1 MSNTSS
7 SESAHPRPA
16 AASLWRFGPEDAPVL
31 VRNAEAVLAHLPLF
45 LGGWPLRWVGEAET
59 PDTTPD
65 IEIVE
70 RAEGAID
77 VATAAHR
84 AEYAGAMD
92 AANALAGA
100 LIGAFIGRRSAM
112 ICLHAGSAL
121 IGGGL
126 VALIG
131 GSHAGK
137 SSVALQLAAAGYRL
151 FGDDRIALD
160 LADMTAP
167 LGLCLGLM
175 PKIRL
180 PLPPDAGPRLAEFV
194 DAYSELQDEAAA
206 YLKPWAGEAA
216 TFGETASLR
225 ALVVLERSEGAP
237 ARLDPLARPALLRT
251 LIESVTAP
259 GLDAGALVAQLD
271 ALARAVPA
279 YALSFGASR
288 EAAALLARSLT
299 RASGDG

>member
-1 MSNTSS
+1 MSGTSS
-7 SESAHPRPA
+7 SDFARPRPA
-16 AASLWRFGPEDAPVL
+16 AASLWRFGPDDAPVL

-45 LGGWPLRWVGEAET
+45 LGGWPLRWIDESERPEPV
-59 PDTTPD
+59 PD
-65 IEIVE
+65 IDIVE
-70 RAEGAID
+70 RGDGAIG
-77 VATAAHR
+77 VATVAHR
-84 AEYAGAMD
+84 AEYASAMD
-92 AANALAGA
+92 AANAFAGA
-100 LIGAFIGRRSAM
+100 LIGAFVGRRSAM

-160 LADMTAP
+160 LADMAAP

-194 DAYSELQDEAAA
+194 DAYSELQDEGAA
-206 YLKPWAGEAA
+206 YLKPWAEEAA

-225 ALVVLERSEGAP
+225 ALVVLDRSEGTL
-237 ARLDPLARPALLRT
+237 ARLEPLARPALLRT
-251 LIESVTAP
+251 MIESVTAP
-259 GLDAGALVAQLD
+259 QLDAAALVAQLD

-279 YALSFGASR
+279 YALSFDSSR
-288 EAAALLARSLT
+288 EAATLLARSLT
-299 RASGDG
+299 RGPGDG